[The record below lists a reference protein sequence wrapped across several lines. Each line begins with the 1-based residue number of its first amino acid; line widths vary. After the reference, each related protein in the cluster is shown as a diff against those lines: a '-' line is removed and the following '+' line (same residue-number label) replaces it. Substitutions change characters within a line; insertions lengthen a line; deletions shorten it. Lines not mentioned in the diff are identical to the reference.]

1 MVYNVLCGYKEST
14 GTFAYKLD
22 KSLYPVFRVKKV
34 YLPDTEKVT
43 SETYFNMEVAIR
55 GTLDDSF
62 STQMFVILT
71 SFEQNKNNLT
81 YAMICSTNIDR
92 TKIVDQN
99 YNLTCQMNID
109 RSITLQYDNIYILP
123 YIIPYMTEVPY
134 EVILKKEIKAGEEVE
149 PEPEPPTD
157 TTEPEPPTDTTEPE
171 PPTDTTEPEHPTDTT
186 EPEHP
191 TDTTEPH
198 TDSEI
203 SSILK
208 LSMITLVYLLL
219 I

>member
-1 MVYNVLCGYKEST
+1 
-14 GTFAYKLD
+14 
-22 KSLYPVFRVKKV
+22 
-34 YLPDTEKVT
+34 
-43 SETYFNMEVAIR
+43 MEVAIR

-81 YAMICSTNIDR
+81 YAMLCSTDIDR

-109 RSITLQYDNIYILP
+109 RNITLQYDNIYILP

-171 PPTDTTEPEHPTDTT
+171 HPTDTT

-198 TDSEI
+198 TEI

>member
-1 MVYNVLCGYKEST
+1 
-14 GTFAYKLD
+14 
-22 KSLYPVFRVKKV
+22 
-34 YLPDTEKVT
+34 
-43 SETYFNMEVAIR
+43 MEVAIR

-81 YAMICSTNIDR
+81 YAMLCSTDIDR
-92 TKIVDQN
+92 TKIVNQN

-109 RSITLQYDNIYILP
+109 RNITLQYDNIYILP

-157 TTEPEPPTDTTEPE
+157 TTEPE
-171 PPTDTTEPEHPTDTT
+171 HPTDTT

-198 TDSEI
+198 TEI